1 MKKQKRVLLK
11 ISGEALALIGNC
23 NSNEVI
29 NPEALSFIA
38 TEIKEAIRDYI
49 QLAIVVGGGNI
60 WRGAKKNHN
69 GIDRVTSD
77 NMGMLATVINAL
89 ALQSALEHVGIITRI
104 QTAITISQIAE
115 PFIRRRATRHLE
127 KGRVVIFAG
136 GTGNPYFTTDTA
148 AALRASEIN
157 ADILLKAT
165 QVDGVYS
172 SDPKKDN
179 TAKLI
184 KKITYFE
191 AIKKQLKFMDHAAL
205 TLCMENSIPI
215 RVFNLHK
222 KGNIYKAIIGDN
234 IGTLIT

>member
-1 MKKQKRVLLK
+1 MKPKRVLLK
-11 ISGEALALIGNC
+11 ISGEALSILNSHKKNDVISKDSLSYIAL
-23 NSNEVI
+23 
-29 NPEALSFIA
+29 
-38 TEIKEAIRDYI
+38 EIKKAVKSNNT
-49 QLAIVVGGGNI
+49 QLAIVIGGGNI
-60 WRGAKKNHN
+60 WRGANKNHN

-89 ALQSALEHVGIITRI
+89 VLQSALENIGIVTRV
-104 QTAITISQIAE
+104 QTAITIAQIAE
-115 PFIRRRATRHLE
+115 PFIRRKAIRHLE

-172 SDPKKDN
+172 SDPKTDRN
-179 TAKLI
+179 ARLI
-184 KKITYFE
+184 KRLSYMD
-191 AIKKQLKFMDHAAL
+191 AIKAQLKFMDQSAL

-222 KGNIYKAIIGDN
+222 KENIYKAIIGND
-234 IGTLIT
+234 IGTLIS

>member
-1 MKKQKRVLLK
+1 MKPKRILLK
-11 ISGEALALIGNC
+11 ISGEALAIVGKDR
-23 NSNEVI
+23 SEEVI
-29 NPEALSFIA
+29 SPNSLSYIA
-38 TEIKEAIRDYI
+38 EEIKKAVDKLAI
-49 QLAIVVGGGNI
+49 QLAIVIGGGNI

-89 ALQSALEHVGIITRI
+89 AVQSALEHIGVITRV

-115 PFIRRRATRHLE
+115 PFIRRRAVRHLE

-172 SDPKKDN
+172 SDPRVDKDARLLKKLSYMD
-179 TAKLI
+179 
-184 KKITYFE
+184 
-191 AIKKQLKFMDHAAL
+191 AIKGQLKFMDQAAL

-222 KGNIYKAIIGDN
+222 EGNIYKALTGKD
-234 IGTLIT
+234 IGTLIS